1 MVLKRFAAVPGST
14 ILGAPRGTGRSGSL
28 PFLSFPY
35 SRKPAADLTGC
46 HKDRK
51 GQAKLTHSCSLSHL
65 HTVFASL
72 QKPSWTQVV
81 GLGWAAGCPSD
92 TGYKPTPTF
101 AGPSQDQSG
110 QSSWVWQ
117 PLTTGHDH
125 FASDHTGGRY
135 LRESITARSGAES
148 QHTHLPAGQSSAQST
163 STCFWRPQWWR
174 RYLRCCNPAQPNF
187 DKWWITSCQLIRA
200 ILQRE
205 QSSGKRNPSHYI
217 SKQRKWAK

>member
-1 MVLKRFAAVPGST
+1 MV
-14 ILGAPRGTGRSGSL
+14 
-28 PFLSFPY
+28 PFLFFPF
-35 SRKPAADLTGC
+35 LTPENQQLISLVATKTG
-46 HKDRK
+46 KDR
-51 GQAKLTHSCSLSHL
+51 QNSRTRSLSHL

-117 PLTTGHDH
+117 PLTTGH

-187 DKWWITSCQLIRA
+187 DKWWITSCQLIRV

-217 SKQRKWAK
+217 SKQRKWAKKTLFLV